1 MHKVI
6 EKENIKPKEL
16 ASIIDAESAL
26 LALTYTD
33 VRFIQV
39 LGKLHDKCQLLF
51 YVGTKKILKPGIN

>member
-51 YVGTKKILKPGIN
+51 YVGTKEILRPGIN

>member
-6 EKENIKPKEL
+6 EKENIKPTEL
-16 ASIIDAESAL
+16 ASIIDIESTL
-26 LALTYTD
+26 LAFTYTD

-51 YVGTKKILKPGIN
+51 YVGTIKT

>member
-6 EKENIKPKEL
+6 EKENIKPTEL
-16 ASIIDAESAL
+16 ATIIDVESTL

-51 YVGTKKILKPGIN
+51 YVGTIKTWRF